1 MIWLRSLAV
10 VFLTAAFLPAA
21 AQQRD
26 APALWKLGGP
36 QGKVYL
42 FGSFHMLPP
51 EVKWRSD
58 ALDAALRRADVIV
71 LETNVREVRDPAAM
85 RPLIAK
91 YGLLPDGAS
100 LPASLPASTR
110 ADLERVTRE
119 LGLPMEALERVRP
132 WLAAIVLTAA
142 AMARE
147 GFDPKEGIEEQLA
160 TWALAED
167 KTLDSL
173 ESNESQIRV
182 MADLGSE
189 AEAGLLAATLK
200 QIRDLPATLDEM
212 LKAYRTGDV
221 RTLEK
226 SVNAGLADVPVLRQR
241 LLRDRHERW
250 LPQIEKMMK
259 DGKTYVVVVGAA
271 HVVGPDSVVAM
282 LRAKGIRVEGP

>member
-1 MIWLRSLAV
+1 MTWLRALAV

-26 APALWKLGGP
+26 APALWKVGGAK
-36 QGKVYL
+36 GKVYL

-51 EVKWRSD
+51 EVAWRSD
-58 ALDAALRRADVIV
+58 AVDAALRQADVIV
-71 LETNVREVRDPAAM
+71 LETDVREVRDPAAM
-85 RPLIAK
+85 RPLIAR
-91 YGLLPDGAS
+91 YGVLPEGASLRAS
-100 LPASLPASTR
+100 LPAATR
-110 ADLERVTRE
+110 RELDRVTRE
-119 LGLPMEALERVRP
+119 LGLPPEALERARP

-142 AMARE
+142 AMAKE
-147 GFDPKEGIEEQLA
+147 GFDPKEGIEEQVT

-167 KTLDSL
+167 KALGAL

-182 MADLGSE
+182 MADLGAE

-200 QIRDLPATLDEM
+200 QIRDLPATLGGM

-226 SVNAGLADVPVLRQR
+226 TVNAGLAEVPALRQR
-241 LLRDRHERW
+241 LLKDRHERW

-259 DGKTYVVVVGAA
+259 EDRTYVVVVGAA

>member
-1 MIWLRSLAV
+1 MTWLRSLAV
-10 VFLTAAFLPAA
+10 VCLTAAFLPAA
-21 AQQRD
+21 AQQLD
-26 APALWKLGGP
+26 APALWKVGGP
-36 QGKVYL
+36 AGKVYL

-51 EVKWRSD
+51 EVKWRS
-58 ALDAALRRADVIV
+58 ATVDAALRQADVIV
-71 LETNVREVRDPAAM
+71 LETDVREVRDPASM
-85 RPLIAK
+85 RPLITR
-91 YGLLPDGAS
+91 YGVLPEGAT
-100 LPASLPASTR
+100 LPASLPAATR
-110 ADLERVTRE
+110 GELDRVMRE
-119 LGLPMEALERVRP
+119 LGLPAEALERARP

-147 GFDPKEGIEEQLA
+147 GFDPKEGIEEQLT

-167 KTLDSL
+167 KTLGAL

-182 MADLGSE
+182 MADLGPD
-189 AEAGLLAATLK
+189 AEAGLLATTLK
-200 QIRDLPATLDEM
+200 QIRELPATLDEM

-226 SVNAGLADVPVLRQR
+226 TVNAGLADVPALRQR
-241 LLRDRHERW
+241 LLKDRHERW

-259 DGKTYVVVVGAA
+259 DGKTYMVVVGAA